1 VEKDLLDEILVIRES
16 IPIFYYNR
24 DPKVAYSDDHYVL
37 QSGFFVA
44 LSAFANEM
52 SDDRLR
58 YIVLENKLYALDEV
72 SDILIIFG
80 DREKMTQEVVN
91 KLQGDIAKA
100 AKYLSSLVDKY
111 VVGQFVP
118 SQETLN
124 QLASDFGQYLIQ
136 EDLVEDDSPFDPYKS
151 RSMMQKFIFS
161 SIGYKPGQ
169 CNIGHAERLKRL
181 ITGIMGFVVAIIGAI
196 LFMFYTV
203 NPYFMIMLV
212 VPVFMGFYGLFQY
225 SFKFCAV
232 NGLTKKYDMR

>member
-1 VEKDLLDEILVIRES
+1 LLDEILVIRES

-24 DPKVAYSDDHYVL
+24 DPKAAYSDDHYVL

-52 SDDRLR
+52 SDDKLR

-91 KLQGDIAKA
+91 KLQVDISKA
-100 AKYLSSLVDKY
+100 AKYLNSLVEKY
-111 VVGQFVP
+111 VVGYFVP
-118 SQETLN
+118 SQDVLN
-124 QLASDFGQYLIQ
+124 KLAKDFGDYLRRQ
-136 EDLVEDDSPFDPYKS
+136 NLVEDDSPFDPFKS

-169 CNIGHAERLKRL
+169 CNIGQAERLKRL
-181 ITGIMGFVVAIIGAI
+181 IIGIMGFVVAIIGAI
-196 LFMFYTV
+196 LFMAFTIQ
-203 NPYFMIMLV
+203 PYYMLMLAI
-212 VPVFMGFYGLFQY
+212 PIFMGFFGVFQY
-225 SFKFCAV
+225 AFKFCAV